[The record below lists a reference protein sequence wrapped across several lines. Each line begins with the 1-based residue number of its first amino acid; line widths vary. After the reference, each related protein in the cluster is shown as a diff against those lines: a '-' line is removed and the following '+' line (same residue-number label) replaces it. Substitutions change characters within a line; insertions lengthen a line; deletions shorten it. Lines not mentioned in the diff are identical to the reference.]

1 MPKNITLTECNLAS
15 NCYNEDCEI
24 IYPKTIAEQV
34 KISDNQTLSDWI
46 NSLDIPSKIT
56 IDSDYLEGLKVASV
70 KEDGVTTSNLKIPY
84 LSNGLGV
91 INDGLPVFDWN
102 YFSLNQVNN
111 IDKIQFELLWSL
123 NNIFD
128 SSEILLGSILN
139 KNGDLLTS
147 ITMPKPSIEY
157 TNNTD
162 DRSFDISLLLG
173 EVLQS
178 EINIPYN
185 DIKNSSKSYHIV
197 SNLTNNTISLLDD
210 NGIVSTISYNDTT
223 YTASKGITITNN
235 NDIQHTKDIQH
246 TNEVEAGNNASSITN
261 DGKLK
266 IPTLSY
272 DSSGHI
278 TGKEDNYLTIPQE
291 ELHPAVAGMAT
302 NGLSTHYFRIENF
315 LEGSYIPIIKSFSS
329 NREKIALVF
338 EILSREDS
346 GNGYAKYY
354 LEHSNTSGDN
364 TNLLCLSFY
373 PAKNYYNASLITT
386 FAFKDLIYTIN
397 SRTITVDDQPV
408 SGKEINVYKKVTKRN
423 NDGMF
428 IVNILSENVGYSTQ
442 HYFYTT
448 TNSSIAETGY
458 SLTPSD
464 LRIGT
469 LATSGSGTVV
479 GTLTAKLDN
488 DSSAIDYSTTA
499 YCAVNATSYTE

>member
-1 MPKNITLTECNLAS
+1 MQKENNIIMSKNITLTECNLAS

-46 NSLDIPSKIT
+46 NSLDIPSKTT
-56 IDSDYLEGLKVASV
+56 IDSDYSEGLKVASV

-128 SSEILLGSILN
+128 SSEIVLGSILN
-139 KNGDLLTS
+139 KNSDLLTS
-147 ITMPKPSIEY
+147 ITMPKPSIKY
-157 TNNTD
+157 TNNTN

-235 NDIQHTKDIQH
+235 NDVQH

-272 DSSGHI
+272 DSNGHI
-278 TGKEDNYLTIPQE
+278 TGKENNYLTIPQE
-291 ELHPAVAGMAT
+291 ELHPSAAGMIT
-302 NGLSTHYFRIENF
+302 NGISAHYFNLQNF
-315 LEGSYIPIIKSFSS
+315 TDGVYIPIIKSFSS
-329 NREKIALVF
+329 NNEKIAFVF
-338 EILSREDS
+338 EVLSREDC
-346 GNGYAKYY
+346 GTGYAKYY
-354 LEHSNTSGDN
+354 FQHSNVTSDLN
-364 TNLLCLSFY
+364 NLLCLSFY
-373 PAKNYYNASLITT
+373 PATVIYNGSQITT
-386 FAFKDLIYTIN
+386 FAFKDIVYTIT
-397 SRTITVDDQPV
+397 SRVVGGV
-408 SGKEINVYKKVTKRN
+408 SGKEVNVYKKVTKRG

-428 IVNILSENVGYSTQ
+428 IVNILSENKDYSTQ
-442 HYFYTT
+442 HYFYTN
-448 TNSSIAETGY
+448 NSSTAEEGY
-458 SLTPSD
+458 NLLYND
-464 LRIGT
+464 LRIGSLT
-469 LATSGSGTVV
+469 QGSQSTTIA
-479 GTLTAKLDN
+479 GTLTARLEN
-488 DSSAIDYSTTA
+488 DIEDTSVTLTA
-499 YCAVNATSYTE
+499 YYATNATFYTE